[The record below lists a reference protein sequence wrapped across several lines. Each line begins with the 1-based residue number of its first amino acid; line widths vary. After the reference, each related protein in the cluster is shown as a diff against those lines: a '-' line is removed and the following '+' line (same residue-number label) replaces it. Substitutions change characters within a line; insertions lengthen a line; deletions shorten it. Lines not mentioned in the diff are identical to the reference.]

1 MKPTKN
7 TIYCYG
13 CRRTKM
19 LFETKAK
26 ADNFIRYNSVGIQ
39 EENGKAPVRSYYC
52 GICGGYHVTSNPSAT
67 EGERLDFR
75 DKQLIE
81 TVTRR
86 KKEKKEEKKEENPIT
101 LTIRKRETKEAKVMA
116 QTISDRI
123 VRIKTLLMYGQ
134 LTDAEDLLDVCYLD
148 LEEIG
153 KYPPTVYSKLTS
165 LKNKV
170 EKTREMFIQVK
181 EVLGLT
187 EQEQQ
192 QYISLLPRDRKK
204 FSLANI
210 LFYAFTVRRIE
221 HLLWQA
227 EELLDEGETTGASQA
242 IGECRRMVVDISVL
256 DKNKKTKSV
265 NSRIQELERRLNR
278 IKEEKK
284 INESCKPKD
293 SAEAADDEYT
303 ADKPSTPEDTGDHPS
318 EPAQSKEYI
327 TTILLLI
334 KKLEEI
340 QKAYEEEDFDSCES
354 QVEIACFILDDLD
367 TEDENV
373 KTIADQLDNWKQ
385 ILGMS

>member
-1 MKPTKN
+1 MRPTRN

-13 CRRTKM
+13 CQRTKM
-19 LFETKAK
+19 LLETKAK
-26 ADNFIRYNSVGIQ
+26 ADNFIRYNSEGIQ

-67 EGERLDFR
+67 EGERLDSR
-75 DKQLIE
+75 DRQRVE
-81 TVTRR
+81 QFTRQ
-86 KKEKKEEKKEENPIT
+86 
-101 LTIRKRETKEAKVMA
+101 KREKEEAKVMA

-134 LTDAEDLLDVCYLD
+134 LTDAEDLLDICYLD

-153 KYPPTVYSKLTS
+153 KYPPAVYSKLPS
-165 LKNKV
+165 MKNKI
-170 EKTREMFIQVK
+170 EKTRELFIQVK
-181 EVLGLT
+181 EVLGMP

-192 QYISLLPRDRKK
+192 QHISQLPRDRKK

-210 LFYAFTVRRIE
+210 LHYAFTVRRIE
-221 HLLWQA
+221 HLLQQA
-227 EELLDEGETTGASQA
+227 EDLLDEGETTGAAHA
-242 IGECRRMVVDISVL
+242 IGECRRMVADITAI
-256 DKNKKTKSV
+256 DKNEKT
-265 NSRIQELERRLNR
+265 NDGNTRIQELERKLNR

-303 ADKPSTPEDTGDHPS
+303 ADKPSAPEDADDHPS

-327 TTILLLI
+327 STILLLI
-334 KKLEEI
+334 NKLEEI

-367 TEDENV
+367 AEDDNV
-373 KTIADQLDNWKQ
+373 KTITGQLEKWKQ
-385 ILGMS
+385 RLGMTS

>member
-1 MKPTKN
+1 MRPTRN

-13 CRRTKM
+13 CQRTKM

-26 ADNFIRYNSVGIQ
+26 ADNFIRYNSEGIQ
-39 EENGKAPVRSYYC
+39 EENGMAPVRSYYC
-52 GICGGYHVTSNPSAT
+52 GICGSYHVTSNPSAT
-67 EGERLDFR
+67 EGERLDSR
-75 DKQLIE
+75 DRQLIE

-86 KKEKKEEKKEENPIT
+86 KKEKKKENPIT

-153 KYPPTVYSKLTS
+153 KYPPAVYSKLPS
-165 LKNKV
+165 LKNKI
-170 EKTREMFIQVK
+170 EKTRELFIQVK
-181 EVLGLT
+181 EVLGLP

-192 QYISLLPRDRKK
+192 QHISQLPRDRKK

-221 HLLWQA
+221 HLLRQA
-227 EELLDEGETTGASQA
+227 EDLLDEGETTGAAHA
-242 IGECRRMVVDISVL
+242 IGECRRMVADITAI
-256 DKNKKTKSV
+256 DKNEKT
-265 NSRIQELERRLNR
+265 NDGNTRILELERRLR
-278 IKEEKK
+278 RLKEEKT
-284 INESCKPKD
+284 INEGCEPMD
-293 SAEAADDEYT
+293 SAEAVDDENKG
-303 ADKPSTPEDTGDHPS
+303 DKAASASEDANDHPS

-327 TTILLLI
+327 STILLLI

-367 TEDENV
+367 AEDDNV
-373 KTIADQLDNWKQ
+373 KTITGQLEKWKQ
-385 ILGMS
+385 RLGMTS